1 MEDDT
6 DCSYWLYLQ
15 ITNLDYDEHKGR
27 IAIGRVHAGRM
38 KKGMEV
44 KVCAFYFTFL
54 HIFEQLDIQLINYT
68 YRAISVGFLISMFTL
83 LQNENL
89 FVHLKHNI
97 IKHRAFV
104 HVGPEKI
111 IMGCYNVVQSQT

>member
-44 KVCAFYFTFL
+44 KVCASYLTCL

-68 YRAISVGFLISMFTL
+68 YRAISVGFFISMFVL

-89 FVHLKHNI
+89 HIKHNI
-97 IKHRAFV
+97 IKQSAVV
-104 HVGPEKI
+104 HVGPENI
-111 IMGCYNVVQSQT
+111 IMGCPNLVQRQT

>member
-1 MEDDT
+1 
-6 DCSYWLYLQ
+6 
-15 ITNLDYDEHKGR
+15 
-27 IAIGRVHAGRM
+27 
-38 KKGMEV
+38 MEV

-97 IKHRAFV
+97 IKQCAFV